1 MEIIF
6 QPARNN
12 RLGDFLNRNLAAQ
25 WTHFRAAVAFVKRS
39 GVQHIEQNLAEFAAR
54 GNVEIIVGI
63 DHRGTSFEGLQDL
76 LATVLPAGRIVV
88 FHNPGSMTFH
98 PKLFLFKSDTS
109 AELLI
114 GSGNLTAGGLYNN
127 YEVGVSYSLDLTQAG
142 DAEVLGEVDR
152 LLDAWSD
159 EASGTVSVLD
169 ADLLNRLLALGLTP
183 GEEALNRVAQ
193 VRGVDSDMLLA
204 DDNPLPFVAR
214 LEPGAPRR
222 PRVARGRRGGQQ
234 APLPDEDDEGVVLT
248 HFVMTLQ
255 QTDAG
260 YGQTTPG
267 TSPRSPEI
275 FIPLAAR
282 DGNPTFW
289 AWPHGF
295 VEDLRSKGK
304 FDRRGV
310 RMRLGDEVIEV
321 NMMTWPA
328 KSDFRLR
335 SQLLRRAG
343 NVGDI
348 IHLERVADEDA
359 DHEYVAEIVR
369 QGDVRYEEYLAR
381 CRMMVR
387 PPSLKRFGY
396 Y

>member
-6 QPARNN
+6 QPADQN
-12 RLGDFLNRNLAAQ
+12 RLGEFLNRNLTAP
-25 WTHFRAAVAFVKRS
+25 WTNFRAAVAFVKRS
-39 GVQHIEQNLAEFAAR
+39 GVQHIEQSLAEFAAR
-54 GNVEIIVGI
+54 GDVQIIVGI
-63 DHRGTSFEGLQDL
+63 DHGGTSFEGLQDL
-76 LATVLPAGRIVV
+76 LAAVLPAGRVVV
-88 FHNPGSMTFH
+88 FHNPGSLTFH
-98 PKLFLFKSDTS
+98 PKLFLFKSDTA

-127 YEVGVSYSLDLTQAG
+127 YEVGVSYSLDLGQAD
-142 DAEVLGEVDR
+142 DAEVLGSVEH

-169 ADLLNRLLALGLTP
+169 ADLLDRLLALGLTP
-183 GEEALNRVAQ
+183 GEEALEQAAQARV
-193 VRGVDSDMLLA
+193 VDGDVFPA

-214 LEPGAPRR
+214 REPAAPRR
-222 PRVARGRRGGQQ
+222 PRVARQRRAAQQ
-234 APLPDEDDEGVVLT
+234 VLFPDVEDERVVLT

-260 YGQTTPG
+260 VGQTTPG

-282 DGNPTFW
+282 NENPMFW
-289 AWPHGF
+289 AWPYGF
-295 VEDLRSKGK
+295 VEDPGTRGK
-304 FDRRGV
+304 FDRHRV
-310 RMRLGDEVIEV
+310 RMRLGGNVIEV

-335 SQLLRRAG
+335 SQTLRRAG

-348 IHLERVADEDA
+348 IHLERVEDEGVDY
-359 DHEYVAEIVR
+359 EYAAEVVL
-369 QGDVRYEEYLAR
+369 QGDARYEEYLAR
-381 CRMMVR
+381 CRRMVR
-387 PPSLKRFGY
+387 PPSLKRYGY